1 MEKEKK
7 GTRLSSLEVII
18 GLKATLKK
26 EEHLRLKVRQGKM
39 RSQDDKRIIEEDQD
53 GGRVEEAASGH
64 HVICACFSAD
74 KGSINLFNYQYGISY
89 FSIIK
94 KTYFAKFPNS
104 LKKT

>member
-7 GTRLSSLEVII
+7 GTRLCSLEVII